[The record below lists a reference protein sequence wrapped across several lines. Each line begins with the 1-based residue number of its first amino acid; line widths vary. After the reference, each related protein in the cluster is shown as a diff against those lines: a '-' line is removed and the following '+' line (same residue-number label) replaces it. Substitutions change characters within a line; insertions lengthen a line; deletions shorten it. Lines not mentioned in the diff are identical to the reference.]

1 MIPGRNQNRWM
12 QPERRQR
19 TRIVTLRNFGWLTI
33 ALLVVFGAITI
44 RSEMRGRHMHDY
56 GRLYDRR
63 IMPDV
68 ARKEPAVEVVTEA
81 AAAPQIADQTP
92 AFEPTLVLPVDPA
105 VDSNVESIEVSQ
117 QQATIIAPAVASRAR
132 DSRVAIVGGPE
143 GVTLVQKTPKRP
155 LLAGGFGRQ

>member
-19 TRIVTLRNFGWLTI
+19 MRIVTLRNFGWLMI

-63 IMPDV
+63 ILPNV
-68 ARKEPAVEVVTEA
+68 PRKEPAVEVVKEA

-92 AFEPTLVLPVDPA
+92 AFEPTLVLPVDPT
-105 VDSNVESIEVSQ
+105 VESIEVSQ
-117 QQATIIAPAVASRAR
+117 QQATIIAPAVAPRAR

-143 GVTLVQKTPKRP
+143 GVAIVQKTPKRP
-155 LLAGGFGRQ
+155 LLSGGFGRQ